1 LNRKNA
7 GAFEPRLAFDPASD
21 WPRIVEE
28 RDQSI
33 PRLPTI
39 GIRSRF
45 QYFTSAHPIWMIW
58 FSRSHTCVNSAS
70 ESCPSECALA
80 PRNRQSNDFG

>member
-7 GAFEPRLAFDPASD
+7 GAFELRLGFDPASD
-21 WPRIVEE
+21 RPRIVEE

-45 QYFTSAHPIWMIW
+45 
-58 FSRSHTCVNSAS
+58 
-70 ESCPSECALA
+70 
-80 PRNRQSNDFG
+80 